1 MMNLTEFN
9 DMSKAI
15 LDNLNDQGSV
25 TNTLADM
32 QNGFTEALS
41 ARADAEAKANELE
54 TRLKK
59 LQEDNMRLYLRV
71 TVPNKQ
77 ETGEIPRPETDK
89 DPINKLY
96 ENGRLN
102 LNG

>member
-1 MMNLTEFN
+1 MDLTEFN
-9 DMSKAI
+9 DKTKDI
-15 LDNLNDQGSV
+15 LDNLGDQGSV
-25 TNTLADM
+25 TNSLADL
-32 QNGFTEALS
+32 QNGFTEALA

-54 TRLKK
+54 GRIKK

-71 TVPNKQ
+71 TVPNKP
-77 ETGEIPRPETDK
+77 EAGEIPRPETDRS
-89 DPINKLY
+89 PVNSLY

>member
-1 MMNLTEFN
+1 MDLTEFN
-9 DMSKAI
+9 DRTKDI

-25 TNTLADM
+25 TNTLADL

-54 TRLKK
+54 SRIKK
-59 LQEDNMRLYLRV
+59 LQEDNMRLYLRI
-71 TVPNKQ
+71 TVPNKP
-77 ETGEIPRPETDK
+77 EAGEIMRPETDK
-89 DPINKLY
+89 NPVNSLY

-102 LNG
+102 LKG